1 MVSHQLLVTQQEL
14 SVDTQNP
21 SILFTPLVVG
31 MRRKLAII
39 PLYDALYAWCR
50 EGVAAQDEIY
60 DWKSASMTIESLAR
74 GAA

>member
-1 MVSHQLLVTQQEL
+1 
-14 SVDTQNP
+14 
-21 SILFTPLVVG
+21 
-31 MRRKLAII
+31 MRRKLAIM